1 MSRSFKLNEIIGD
14 SKAVRVLIVAAM
26 LLCSWHQPTAPARV
40 AAGTNDSHQFDSGAA
55 SPVEAAL
62 IEGRSLASS
71 DLLVRSGGGPDNPTL
86 QANFQSI
93 TRSKARGLSGPLFNL
108 GRTNNRHSVHLSVCV
123 LLI

>member
-14 SKAVRVLIVAAM
+14 SKALRVLIVAAM

-40 AAGTNDSHQFDSGAA
+40 AAGTNDAHQFDSGAA

-62 IEGRSLASS
+62 IEGRSLAAS
-71 DLLVRSGGGPDNPTL
+71 DLIVRSGGGPGSTTL
-86 QANFQSI
+86 LASFQSVI
-93 TRSKARGLSGPLFNL
+93 RSKAIGLSGPLFNL
-108 GRTNNRHSVHLSVCV
+108 GRTNDRHSVHLSVCV